1 MGHEFNELLAALN
14 DAVATGDHALAAQ
27 IQRKL
32 ANFE

>member
-14 DAVATGDHALAAQ
+14 DAIATGDRALAAQ